1 MRFRDF
7 VVRDAIITDLRAATK
22 DDAIRALVT
31 SLADAGAL
39 PTPAAAGV
47 ASAILA
53 REGIATTA
61 LGRGVAFPH
70 ARHAGVPGLVGA
82 IAIDRVGI
90 EYGAL
95 DDQKVHVLIA
105 VVSPAAEAGRHL
117 RVLEFLCAAVGGGPR
132 MKDATGTATTTTTP
146 GPQPFGG
153 VHWLDRLR
161 DAATRDE
168 VVAVLD
174 EVDRIYGTDR

>member
-1 MRFRDF
+1 MKFRDF
-7 VVRDAIITDLRAATK
+7 VVRDAIITDLRASAK
-22 DDAIRALVT
+22 ADAIREVVS
-31 SLADAGAL
+31 SLADSGAL
-39 PTPAAAGV
+39 PTPVADGV

-70 ARHAGVPGLVGA
+70 ARHAGVPGLVGT
-82 IAIDRVGI
+82 IAIDRKGL

-95 DDQKVHVLIA
+95 DEQKVDILIA

-117 RVLEFLCAAVGGGPR
+117 RVLEFLCAAVGGEPGGAR
-132 MKDATGTATTTTTP
+132 GTARPRPEVFP
-146 GPQPFGG
+146 GI
-153 VHWLDRLR
+153 HWLDKLR
-161 DAATRDE
+161 EAKTRDE

-174 EVDRIYGTDR
+174 EVDRVFGTDR